1 MPIFSHVIYN
11 RLMEQ
16 IAVWDTTRIEK
27 VLAEKFNNLIN
38 ANKEKWISQVNYAKE
53 NYDVTVIFQ
62 AIVSYDDAGIN
73 ISIERND
80 FPLELYYSDK
90 RDVKLR
96 VLTYKGEIAFVDYNF
111 SGLMIGIAKKEE
123 KAFNYIKERNP
134 DVILMIEYHSDFEP
148 LGLADFFSTIVCA
161 DDTDEHKPKAAPL
174 VAYLAKAHI
183 NPENALY
190 IGDSIYDIQCADN
203 AGVDSGLVLWSNN
216 VSNPIRAD
224 YYFKTPH
231 DISKIL

>member
-1 MPIFSHVIYN
+1 MIAFLACALYCMPIFSQVIYN

-16 IAVWDTTRIEK
+16 ITVWDTTRIEE

-38 ANKEKWISQVNYAKE
+38 ANREKWISQVNYAKE

-80 FPLELYYSDK
+80 FPLDLYYSDK

-123 KAFNYIKERNP
+123 KAFRYIIKQRP
-134 DVILMIEYHSDFEP
+134 DLIFMCNDVFGCYFYVKND
-148 LGLADFFSTIVCA
+148 IV
-161 DDTDEHKPKAAPL
+161 
-174 VAYLAKAHI
+174 Y
-183 NPENALY
+183 
-190 IGDSIYDIQCADN
+190 IYDYYKKEKGPLKDYSRLSELSDA
-203 AGVDSGLVLWSNN
+203 NN
-216 VSNPIRAD
+216 EC
-224 YYFKTPH
+224 Y
-231 DISKIL
+231 

>member
-1 MPIFSHVIYN
+1 MITQKTYDMKRMIAFLACALYCMPIFSQVIYN

-16 IAVWDTTRIEK
+16 IAVWDTTRIEE

-80 FPLELYYSDK
+80 FPLDLYYSDK

-134 DVILMIEYHSDFEP
+134 DVILICKKFYGSYFYVKND
-148 LGLADFFSTIVCA
+148 IV
-161 DDTDEHKPKAAPL
+161 
-174 VAYLAKAHI
+174 Y
-183 NPENALY
+183 
-190 IGDSIYDIQCADN
+190 IYDYYKKEKGPLKDYSRLSELSEA
-203 AGVDSGLVLWSNN
+203 NN
-216 VSNPIRAD
+216 EC
-224 YYFKTPH
+224 Y
-231 DISKIL
+231 

>member
-1 MPIFSHVIYN
+1 
-11 RLMEQ
+11 MEQ
-16 IAVWDTTRIEK
+16 IAVWDTTRIEE

-73 ISIERND
+73 ISIERNE

-96 VLTYKGEIAFVDYNF
+96 VLTYKGEIAFVDYSF

-123 KAFNYIKERNP
+123 KAFRYIIKQRP
-134 DVILMIEYHSDFEP
+134 DLIFMCNDVFGCYFYVKND
-148 LGLADFFSTIVCA
+148 IV
-161 DDTDEHKPKAAPL
+161 
-174 VAYLAKAHI
+174 Y
-183 NPENALY
+183 
-190 IGDSIYDIQCADN
+190 IYDYYKKEKGPLKDYSRLSELSEA
-203 AGVDSGLVLWSNN
+203 NN
-216 VSNPIRAD
+216 EC
-224 YYFKTPH
+224 Y
-231 DISKIL
+231 

>member
-1 MPIFSHVIYN
+1 MKRMIAFLACALYCMPIFSQVIYN

-16 IAVWDTTRIEK
+16 IAVWDTTRIEE

-96 VLTYKGEIAFVDYNF
+96 VLTYKGEIAFVDDNF

-123 KAFNYIKERNP
+123 KAFRYIIKQRP
-134 DVILMIEYHSDFEP
+134 DLIFMCNDVFGCYFYVKND
-148 LGLADFFSTIVCA
+148 IV
-161 DDTDEHKPKAAPL
+161 
-174 VAYLAKAHI
+174 Y
-183 NPENALY
+183 
-190 IGDSIYDIQCADN
+190 IYDYYKKEKGPLKDYSRLSELFEA
-203 AGVDSGLVLWSNN
+203 NN
-216 VSNPIRAD
+216 EC
-224 YYFKTPH
+224 Y
-231 DISKIL
+231 

>member
-1 MPIFSHVIYN
+1 MITFLACALYCTPIFSQVIYN

-16 IAVWDTTRIEK
+16 IAVWDTTRIEE

-38 ANKEKWISQVNYAKE
+38 ANREKWISQVNYAKE

-80 FPLELYYSDK
+80 FPLDLYYSDK

-123 KAFNYIKERNP
+123 KAFRYIIKQRP
-134 DVILMIEYHSDFEP
+134 DLIFMCNDVFGCYFYVKND
-148 LGLADFFSTIVCA
+148 IV
-161 DDTDEHKPKAAPL
+161 
-174 VAYLAKAHI
+174 Y
-183 NPENALY
+183 
-190 IGDSIYDIQCADN
+190 IYDYYKKEKGPLKDYSRLSELFEA
-203 AGVDSGLVLWSNN
+203 NN
-216 VSNPIRAD
+216 EC
-224 YYFKTPH
+224 Y
-231 DISKIL
+231 